1 MLAVITAMQ
10 READALLCRC
20 AAQRSYR
27 LCGKT
32 VVLASAC
39 GREFHVVV
47 CGVGK
52 VNAAAG
58 AQMEI
63 DKLEADALLN
73 IGVAGGISP
82 RTALGKVFAI
92 EKAVQYDFDLSQLN
106 QTKIGTLDEYDSPYL
121 PVLAKSAFP
130 LATLATG
137 DRFNDSTQDLALL
150 NDELYADIRDMEGGA
165 IAQVALSAKVPL
177 YMYKAISDVVGGDCV
192 QQYRDNLARA
202 LGALTAA
209 VPQIF
214 SEVK

>member
-39 GREFHVVV
+39 GREFHVVG

-58 AQMEI
+58 AQMAI
-63 DKLEADALLN
+63 DKLEAAALLH

-92 EKAVQYDFDLSQLN
+92 EKAEQYDFDLSQLN
-106 QTKIGTLDEYDSPYL
+106 HTKIGTLDEYDSPYL

-150 NDELYADIRDMEGGA
+150 NDELYADIRDMEGAA

-177 YMYKAISDVVGGDCV
+177 YMYKAISDVEGGDCV

-214 SEVK
+214 NEVK